1 MIFISSYLRLILD
14 KTKCSNPLF
23 FLLKKIVLHQR
34 YYISVV
40 TFSRE
45 KVQCEIMLALLMF
58 QTVKMFHGIFSF
70 ITTENSLQARGKLIS
85 LKTTF

>member
-1 MIFISSYLRLILD
+1 VTPSVPSSEQELLIIS
-14 KTKCSNPLF
+14 
-23 FLLKKIVLHQR
+23 LLKKLFL
-34 YYISVV
+34 SVV

-70 ITTENSLQARGKLIS
+70 ITTENSLQARGKNFLQQKKKRIGALS
-85 LKTTF
+85 FIKN